1 MVSKIMLFF
10 DNQFRDNMKG
20 TYTIIK
26 AVPNIISASRGLVS
40 LLLFIFPFGSPLFW
54 LCYLWCGC
62 SDMIDGPLARRMK
75 VANSTGAI
83 IDSIADIMFVI
94 CAAVT
99 TLPHFSI
106 TRWMWICIAIIAAV
120 RIVNIISGIVC
131 HGKVTMLHTGAN
143 KLTGLLLFVL
153 PIVVTWVQFNIAAG
167 IVIAVAMFAA
177 IQEGHLIRT
186 CDSVS

>member
-10 DNQFRDNMKG
+10 ENQFRDNMKG

-26 AVPNIISASRGLVS
+26 SVPNIISASRGLVS

-54 LCYLWCGC
+54 LCYLWCGG

-75 VANSTGAI
+75 VASSTG
-83 IDSIADIMFVI
+83 
-94 CAAVT
+94 
-99 TLPHFSI
+99 
-106 TRWMWICIAIIAAV
+106 
-120 RIVNIISGIVC
+120 
-131 HGKVTMLHTGAN
+131 
-143 KLTGLLLFVL
+143 
-153 PIVVTWVQFNIAAG
+153 AG